1 MVARFTLV
9 QLLKNFP
16 SSNSSFSGL
25 LKQILLFVFPIR
37 WHRAIL
43 AEVVIVVKFLL
54 VFDDLAEHLY
64 DYLLDLG
71 AHPVISEH
79 LLEDLEGDLPGGQ
92 LSIEDML
99 LEEGIL
105 TVHVSAVEQSV
116 AVHDF
121 IPVVLLQVF
130 RVVILFVLN
139 VVLVT
144 FYVFARNLTSCGK
157 GQAGCAISLET

>member
-1 MVARFTLV
+1 M
-9 QLLKNFP
+9 
-16 SSNSSFSGL
+16 SY
-25 LKQILLFVFPIR
+25 
-37 WHRAIL
+37 IL
-43 AEVVIVVKFLL
+43 AVLNSKRHILHLVFLFKFLL
-54 VFDDLAEHLY
+54 VFDDLAEHFY

-121 IPVVLLQVF
+121 IPVVLL
-130 RVVILFVLN
+130 
-139 VVLVT
+139 
-144 FYVFARNLTSCGK
+144 
-157 GQAGCAISLET
+157 